1 MLLQKFDLAEA
12 IAGLVQGA
20 FEPDCAFVAR
30 FGHGGR
36 IDADFPC
43 AGSELRTPSV
53 SDPAEGEP
61 AEKKSASKAA
71 SERCLTWSIP

>member
-36 IDADFPC
+36 IDATIPC
-43 AGSELRTPSV
+43 AGSELRMPSV
-53 SDPAEGEP
+53 SGPAEGEP
-61 AEKKSASKAA
+61 AEKAASEAA